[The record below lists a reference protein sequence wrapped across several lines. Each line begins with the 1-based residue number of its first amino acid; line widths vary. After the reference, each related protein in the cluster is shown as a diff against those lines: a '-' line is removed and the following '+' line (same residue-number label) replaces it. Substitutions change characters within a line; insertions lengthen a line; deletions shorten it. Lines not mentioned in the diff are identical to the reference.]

1 MRLNRGDA
9 AFERQFPGAAGRTGS
24 LSSGGAIVTF
34 VPPQPTGTVTLL
46 FTDIEGSTRLWEL
59 HPEVMAMALQRHDTL
74 LRSAIESA
82 GGYVFKTVG
91 DAFCSTFTSAEDA
104 LQAAGAA
111 QRALHSEPWPP
122 EAVLRVRMAL
132 HTGECEERDGDYFGP
147 AVNRT
152 ARLEATAHGGQV
164 VVSGTTAALVQDHLP
179 PGVCL
184 VDLGSHYLKDLGR
197 PEDVFQ
203 LTVDGLQT
211 DFPPLRSQPTRV
223 PTNLT
228 EPVSSF
234 VGRDAEVTEVTKLL
248 GKSRLVTLTGSG
260 GVGKTRLATEVG
272 RAVLN
277 DTADGVWLVELATV
291 SDPELVASEV
301 LRDLDIHEQSGK
313 ESLDTLVEVLATQN
327 RVIILDNCEQV
338 VDGCAV
344 LADAV
349 MRHCPGITL
358 LSTSRELLRIDGEVI
373 YRVPSLSLPPDHVD
387 ERSDLVGSGAVALFI
402 ERASTQVPAFELTDG
417 DAALVASICRRLDG
431 MPLALELAT
440 ARLRSMSLAQL
451 HDRLERR
458 FDLLTGGSRVALP
471 RQQTLRALVDWSYD
485 LLSEPERVL
494 LRRASVFVDSF
505 DLEGAEGVC
514 GLGNIP
520 QCDIAD
526 LLASLV
532 EKSLVVAEPH
542 SDITLIRYR
551 LLETLRQYAA
561 ERLAES
567 GVVTGGVSETEQLAD
582 AHADYYLSF
591 TEQAA
596 PHLNG
601 RSVRAWFKRL
611 DAEELNLRAAFEHL
625 VTTPAGA
632 DRILHQFWLLL
643 RYWPDAP
650 QPAQKL
656 DLLERALDRVGPGIT
671 PSRQAE
677 AYYCKASLLG
687 YVDLRRE
694 LETALATLDL
704 ARAAGDP
711 ALVASALSRYSRC
724 LADNGREQEALDAGA
739 RATALARTIGDPVLL
754 GTVLVRY
761 ATALDEADDSK
772 AEIAFLEALGVV
784 EQSGDELTA
793 FMLHNNY
800 ATLLL
805 RQDRILDARRQLEM
819 ALILTGTDPAP
830 RRDAQLYLNLGW
842 VLLQEGD
849 TQRAAS
855 YFADVLQTHRLNG
868 TIWHIPYTVLG
879 LACCATCRGES
890 ELAAMLHG
898 GADAWLMASSDQ
910 WESLE
915 RIMNAQ
921 DIDVLR
927 ERLGANFESHY
938 AAGFAMPLDEMVKV
952 ALSPP

>member
-1 MRLNRGDA
+1 MRLNQRDA

-111 QRALHSEPWPP
+111 QRALHAEPWPP

-164 VVSGTTAALVQDHLP
+164 VVSGTTAALVQEHLP
-179 PGVCL
+179 TGVCL
-184 VDLGSHYLKDLGR
+184 VDLGSHYLKDLDR

-203 LTVDGLQT
+203 LTVDGIQA
-211 DFPPLRSQPTRV
+211 DFPPLRSQPTGV

-228 EPVSSF
+228 EPLSSF
-234 VGRDAEVTEVTKLL
+234 VGRDAEVTEVVKLL

-301 LRDLDIHEQSGK
+301 LHDLDIHEQSGK

-327 RVIILDNCEQV
+327 RMIILDNCEQV

-349 MRHCPGITL
+349 MRHCPEITL
-358 LSTSRELLRIDGEVI
+358 LSTSRELLRIDGEFI
-373 YRVPSLSLPPDHVD
+373 YRVPSLSLPPEHVD

-402 ERASTQVPAFELTDG
+402 ERASTQVPTFELTDG

-440 ARLRSMSLAQL
+440 GRLRSMSLAQL
-451 HDRLERR
+451 HDRLEHR
-458 FDLLTGGSRVALP
+458 FDLLSGGSRVALP

-505 DLEGAEGVC
+505 DLEGAEAVC
-514 GLGNIP
+514 GLDDIP
-520 QCDIAD
+520 QCDIAN

-542 SDITLIRYR
+542 SHITVRYR
-551 LLETLRQYAA
+551 LLETLRQYGA

-567 GVVTGGVSETEQLAD
+567 GLVIGGVSESEQLAD

-596 PHLNG
+596 PHLNR

-632 DRILHQFWLLL
+632 DRVLRQFSLLL

-656 DLLERALDRVGPGIT
+656 VLLERALDRVGPDIT

-677 AYYCKASLLG
+677 AFYCKASLLG
-687 YVDLRRE
+687 YVDLRLE
-694 LETALATLDL
+694 LDAALATLDL
-704 ARAAGDP
+704 ARAADAP

-724 LADNGREQEALDAGA
+724 LADNGREQEALDSGA

-772 AEIAFLEALGVV
+772 AEIAFLEALDVV

-805 RQDRILDARRQLEM
+805 QRGRILDARRQLEM
-819 ALILTGTDPAP
+819 ALSLTGTDPTA
-830 RRDAQLYLNLGW
+830 RDAQLYLNLGW

-855 YFADVLQTHRLNG
+855 YFSDVLRTNRLNG
-868 TIWHIPYTVLG
+868 TIWHIPYTMLG
-879 LACCATCRGES
+879 LACCATHRGES
-890 ELAAMLHG
+890 ELAATLHG
-898 GADAWLMASSDQ
+898 GADASLTASSDQ

-915 RIMNAQ
+915 RMISAQ

-927 ERLGANFESHY
+927 ERLGDDFGRHY
-938 AAGFAMPLDEMVKV
+938 AAGLAMSLDEMIKV